1 MPYSLQLENITDET
15 EFKDLINSDEY
26 DFRFTC
32 GVTQASH
39 HLSLSEKA
47 KLISAFCLHYSILV
61 SLAELEQLR
70 HGLAILGFD
79 SLMAAYQLREAFEP
93 KQKITSDYMQN

>member
-39 HLSLSEKA
+39 RLPLSEKA
-47 KLISAFCLHYSILV
+47 
-61 SLAELEQLR
+61 SLSVPFVYTTL
-70 HGLAILGFD
+70 
-79 SLMAAYQLREAFEP
+79 Y
-93 KQKITSDYMQN
+93 